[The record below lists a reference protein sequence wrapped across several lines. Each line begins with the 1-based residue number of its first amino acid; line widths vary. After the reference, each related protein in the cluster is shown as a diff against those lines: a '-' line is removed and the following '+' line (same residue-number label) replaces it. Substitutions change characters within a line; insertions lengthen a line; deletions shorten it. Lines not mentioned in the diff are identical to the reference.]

1 MNVVSTCKASEIT
14 HIQYEATSTKIT
26 LNSVHMREIIVIHL
40 YNATLIFLY
49 DYMMQSYIL
58 AVQLMRE
65 LKFRIMPVEWS

>member
-1 MNVVSTCKASEIT
+1 
-14 HIQYEATSTKIT
+14 
-26 LNSVHMREIIVIHL
+26 MREIIVIHL

-65 LKFRIMPVEWS
+65 LKFRIMPVEWSWEL